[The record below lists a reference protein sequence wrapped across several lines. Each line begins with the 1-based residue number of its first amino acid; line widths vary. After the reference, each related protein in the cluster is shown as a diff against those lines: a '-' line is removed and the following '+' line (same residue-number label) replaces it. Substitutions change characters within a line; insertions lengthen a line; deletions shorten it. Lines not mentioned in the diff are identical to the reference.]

1 MSDIPDKQHL
11 YGRYQKSEDW
21 RQQLQKKLTHKSLD
35 IPEDDDVYV
44 DNSNKGMG
52 WKELAVISGTLL
64 GAGALYAYSN
74 STPQTPPTAVA
85 PPAQPAGPVDSE
97 YQIRFFDKDGNL
109 IEVPHISQRADQ

>member
-35 IPEDDDVYV
+35 IPVDDDVHV
-44 DNSNKGMG
+44 DNSRKGMT

-64 GAGALYAYSN
+64 GMGSLYAYMN
-74 STPQTPPTAVA
+74 KPPQAPTA

-109 IEVPHISQRADQ
+109 IEVPHISQRPDQ